1 MNLYTTITWNNEFD
15 FYLSLPP
22 DKNLT
27 TMASIK
33 ELKDDINYITYDL
46 INECFTFKNYHPEKD
61 GEADKVIRNI
71 IKLRNELVARINHPE
86 GKEDPKK
93 LRAHFNKIRSDLGK
107 LVKLVE
113 DLGEHG

>member
-1 MNLYTTITWNNEFD
+1 
-15 FYLSLPP
+15 
-22 DKNLT
+22 
-27 TMASIK
+27 MASIK

-71 IKLRNELVARINHPE
+71 IKLRNELIARINHAE
-86 GKEDPKK
+86 GNKDIKK

-113 DLGEHG
+113 DLGQHG